1 MSPTRNTPL
10 QPGELPGQ
18 PASETGFVPDL
29 LSIQVSRNDD
39 EVVLTLVG
47 ELDVATGG
55 RVKDALDELEQ
66 APPGRLV
73 IDLSLLSFLDSTG
86 LAMFVG
92 LDKRCRENGTPTLEI
107 RPGPPAVQRLFELV
121 GAAGRLPFSTAD
133 GAKPTC

>member
-1 MSPTRNTPL
+1 MTFDGRGDRPL
-10 QPGELPGQ
+10 Q
-18 PASETGFVPDL
+18 STNETGFVPDL
-29 LSIQVSRNDD
+29 LSVQVSRNDD

-55 RVKDALDELEQ
+55 RVKDALDELEH

-73 IDLSLLSFLDSTG
+73 IDLSRLSFLDSTG

-107 RPGPPAVQRLFELV
+107 RPGPPGVQRLFELV
-121 GAAGRLPFSTAD
+121 GAAGRLPFSTMD
-133 GAKPTC
+133 GAKSTG